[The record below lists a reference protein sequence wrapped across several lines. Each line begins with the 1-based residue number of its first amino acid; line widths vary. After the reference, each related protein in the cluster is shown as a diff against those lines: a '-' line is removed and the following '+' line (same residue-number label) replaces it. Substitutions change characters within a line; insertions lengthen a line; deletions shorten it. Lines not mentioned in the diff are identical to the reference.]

1 MKNFQELT
9 KQDILDNNSIQ
20 ELSGLIGMDYLNTT
34 TGMNGYPQN
43 TNYAIIADTITELE
57 ELAKKLKTLD
67 CNVLKLELTKKD
79 GWSLWNRY
87 RLDFAKGQYYKQVS
101 DQDYTIDID
110 CEMDDYQIKQELFD
124 IIVGDSSAVEDYSK
138 LAYYHS
144 VIENLFN
151 EIKCL
156 EGSRRFF
163 IDANNWCVD
172 YSISEEDAGYSFDT
186 RHYQLAISID
196 FPEQDIEV

>member
-9 KQDILDNNSIQ
+9 KKDILDNNSIQ

-34 TGMNGYPQN
+34 TGMNGSPQN

-57 ELAKKLKTLD
+57 ELAEKLKSLGCD
-67 CNVLKLELTKKD
+67 VSKLELTKKD
-79 GWSLWNRY
+79 GWSLWNRC

-110 CEMDDYQIKQELFD
+110 SEIDEDAIKQELFD
-124 IIVGDSSAVEDYSK
+124 IIVGDSSAIEDYSK

-144 VIENLFN
+144 AIENLFN
-151 EIKCL
+151 EIEYL

-163 IDANNWCVD
+163 LDPNNWCVD
-172 YSISEEDAGYSFDT
+172 YSISEEDTGYSFDT
-186 RHYQLAISID
+186 RHCQLAISID